1 MSRYRLLAI
10 LCTLA
15 IVGAGCEVAS
25 EPAPTATAT
34 MSLPDTPT
42 PTDIPT
48 WTPTSTPLPTVPPT
62 ETPIPTETATPLPT
76 NTFVPSDT
84 PTPTPETTPTVTP
97 GPVRGSEEAAALATV
112 HGVLF
117 YSPSCIHCREVM
129 TETLPPLRDE
139 YGAQLRIVEIDIT
152 TSKGRAAFKSAVEA
166 LSIPIDAVPMLIVGD
181 TILLG
186 RDEISERLPGLI
198 EAGLAKGGIDWPAIP
213 AFVPPE

>member
-1 MSRYRLLAI
+1 MGRYRLLAI

-15 IVGAGCEVAS
+15 IVGVGCEVAR

-34 MSLPDTPT
+34 VFLPDTPT

-62 ETPIPTETATPLPT
+62 ETPTPTETATPLPT
-76 NTFVPSDT
+76 NTFVPSHT
-84 PTPTPETTPTVTP
+84 PTPTPETTPTFTP
-97 GPVRGSEEAAALATV
+97 GPARGSEEAAALATV

-117 YSPSCIHCREVM
+117 YSRSCIHCYAVI

-139 YGAQLRIVEIDIT
+139 YGAQLRIVEIDVT
-152 TSKGRAAFKSAVEA
+152 TASGRAVFKSAIDA
-166 LSIPIDAVPMLIVGD
+166 LSIPSDAVPMLIVGD

-186 RDEISERLPGLI
+186 RIEISDRLSGLI
-198 EAGLAKGGIDWPAIP
+198 EAGLAKGGVDWPAIP
-213 AFVPPE
+213 ALVPPE